1 MDKIIKIIIAVF
13 AIIAVAAVAFVLLA
27 QGSAVAAA
35 PNTATSSAPAL
46 TTDDSVVYFFY
57 GEECPH
63 CKNVEPFIDNL
74 TKKYPDVSI
83 KRLEVWHNQT
93 NEQVYNAMNAAAG
106 ISSSPGVPEVIV
118 GKVVLVGERDIPAQL
133 EPLVQAIEKKK
144 VNPAQ

>member
-13 AIIAVAAVAFVLLA
+13 AIIAVAAIAFALLA
-27 QGSAVAAA
+27 PGGTV
-35 PNTATSSAPAL
+35 SSAPAL
-46 TTDDSVVYFFY
+46 ATDDNVVYFFY

-74 TKKYPDVSI
+74 SAKYPDVEI

-93 NEQVYNAMNAAAG
+93 NEQVYKALNAAAG
-106 ISSSPGVPEVIV
+106 ISSPSGVPEVIV

>member
-13 AIIAVAAVAFVLLA
+13 AIIAAAVAFVLLA
-27 QGSAVAAA
+27 PGSAVAAV
-35 PNTATSSAPAL
+35 PGTSASSSPAL

-93 NEQVYNAMNAAAG
+93 NERVYAALNAAAG

-144 VNPAQ
+144 LNPAQ

>member
-1 MDKIIKIIIAVF
+1 MDRIIKSIIAVF
-13 AIIAVAAVAFVLLA
+13 AIIAVLAVVFVLAPGIAGTTAASPAPAFV
-27 QGSAVAAA
+27 VD
-35 PNTATSSAPAL
+35 NTA
-46 TTDDSVVYFFY
+46 VYFFY

-74 TKKYPDVSI
+74 SAKYPDVTI
-83 KRLEVWHNQT
+83 NRLEIWHNQT
-93 NEQVYNAMNAAAG
+93 NKQIYDALNAAAG

-144 VNPAQ
+144 LNPAP